1 MTREVRQRCPLSP
14 LLFNLLMADLKK
26 KMGRMKWGGVRLGE
40 DRVYTLAYADDMVLV
55 TEGENEMRS
64 MIERLEDYLEGTKME
79 LNTDKTK

>member
-1 MTREVRQRCPLSP
+1 MTREVRQGCPLSP
-14 LLFNLLMADLKK
+14 LLFNLLMADLKE

-55 TEGENEMRS
+55 AEGENEMRS

-79 LNTDKTK
+79 LNTDKIK